1 MLAIYDVML
10 DVLRGLRPVIREIE
24 KYDSDLVRQMRRA
37 GSSVVLNLAEGSGSF
52 GGIRRARYRT
62 ALGSAKETKAGL
74 DAADALGYVTASLEL
89 KDKLGHVIATLTKVA
104 R

>member
-1 MLAIYDVML
+1 ML
-10 DVLRGLRPVIREIE
+10 DVLDGLLPVIREIE
-24 KYDSDLVRQMRRA
+24 KYDTDLVRQMRRA
-37 GSSVVLNLAEGSGSF
+37 GTSVVLNLAEGSGSF

-74 DAADALGYVTASLEL
+74 DAADALGYATASPEL